1 MSTSQLKYTVSR
13 QDIFHFPKS
22 RPKICV
28 VKPFPGLSNPPPPT
42 PLPTQ
47 HLQILKIDGE
57 GMIDDVIYAKNTC

>member
-28 VKPFPGLSNPPPPT
+28 VKPFPGLSNPPPPH
-42 PLPTQ
+42 PPPDPTSPN
-47 HLQILKIDGE
+47 IE
-57 GMIDDVIYAKNTC
+57 N

>member
-28 VKPFPGLSNPPPPT
+28 VKPFPGLSTPPPPPT

-47 HLQILKIDGE
+47 NLQILKIEGE
-57 GMIDDVIYAKNTC
+57 N